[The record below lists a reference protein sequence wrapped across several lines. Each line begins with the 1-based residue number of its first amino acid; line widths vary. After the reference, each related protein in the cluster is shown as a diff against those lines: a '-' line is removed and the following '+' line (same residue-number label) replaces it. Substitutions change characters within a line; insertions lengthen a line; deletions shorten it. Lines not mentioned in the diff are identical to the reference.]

1 MRVRGRE
8 GERGGEKEREKESR
22 AHPREEVQDAIA
34 WPRASR
40 ESRILPSSLSLSYSR
55 CVSLFSRG
63 IKRNVHL
70 YTFPHKRRLNGR
82 FRVHETAKR
91 TSLLF
96 RSVLDCLTPLSY
108 PSLSAHLSP
117 SPLCSRL
124 FSIVF
129 TFFFF
134 VVFCSFAFLF
144 LQISHRYSTL
154 CESNFTESR
163 PRDRAYHGNNGLSGL
178 FEKLLADFFR
188 GKHSRGQSRN
198 ERERSL
204 CRVKSGFFNAPPFKA
219 AFVACSKRWMSGV
232 VVSTPSVGEITFSTE
247 NKDVSRVCPGTL
259 KISPYYSC
267 EVFRVRVKNWF
278 TKFFRLFRFWV
289 SLKLEESFRKPTE
302 SLIHSNVPVLL
313 LEGWFYA

>member
-1 MRVRGRE
+1 MIHARTKEFLIVVVVETLSLRRFVYRHKGVNHRRAVVE
-8 GERGGEKEREKESR
+8 SVKKGERGRKKERERKSR
-22 AHPREEVQDAIA
+22 AHPREKVQDAIA

-40 ESRILPSSLSLSYSR
+40 ESRILPSSLSFSYSR

-108 PSLSAHLSP
+108 PLPLL
-117 SPLCSRL
+117 LCSRL

-144 LQISHRYSTL
+144 LQIPHRCSTL
-154 CESNFTESR
+154 CESDFTESR

-188 GKHSRGQSRN
+188 GKHSRDHPSQSRN
-198 ERERSL
+198 KRERSL
-204 CRVKSGFFNAPPFKA
+204 CRVRIF
-219 AFVACSKRWMSGV
+219 
-232 VVSTPSVGEITFSTE
+232 
-247 NKDVSRVCPGTL
+247 
-259 KISPYYSC
+259 
-267 EVFRVRVKNWF
+267 
-278 TKFFRLFRFWV
+278 
-289 SLKLEESFRKPTE
+289 
-302 SLIHSNVPVLL
+302 
-313 LEGWFYA
+313 